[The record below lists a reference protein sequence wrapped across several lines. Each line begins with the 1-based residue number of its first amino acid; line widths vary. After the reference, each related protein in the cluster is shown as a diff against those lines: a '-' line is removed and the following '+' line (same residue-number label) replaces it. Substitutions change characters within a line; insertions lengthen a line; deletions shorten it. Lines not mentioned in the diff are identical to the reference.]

1 MNSHPP
7 SFEDL
12 QERLVKLEK
21 QNRRFKQ
28 FGLVGLIGVTLLFT
42 LGQAPSKKTI
52 EANEFVLRDA
62 NGSVRAR
69 LSMNVPADA
78 SAGYPSAA
86 QLVFFDEKGKKR
98 ASLDGGNTYGFSGLT
113 LNDQEERVRGYFI
126 EASASGANLALQD
139 ERGHLQTILG
149 GGEVT
154 ALGSV
159 TASGVHVEDV
169 DGFAATLGVT
179 DLVTPRTG
187 EKHKTSAA
195 SLILFDNNK
204 NVIWKAP

>member
-1 MNSHPP
+1 MNFPP
-7 SFEDL
+7 HTLEELHD
-12 QERLVKLEK
+12 RLLKLEK

-28 FGLVGLIGVTLLFT
+28 LGVAALIGVAALVVM
-42 LGQAPSKKTI
+42 GQAPSKKTI

-62 NGSVRAR
+62 SGNVRAR

-98 ASLDGGNTYGFSGLT
+98 ASLDGGNTFGFSGLT
-113 LNDQEERVRGYFI
+113 LSDQEERVRGYFI
-126 EASASGANLALQD
+126 EASAFGANLALQD
-139 ERGHLQTILG
+139 EQGHLQTILG

-154 ALGSV
+154 VLGNV
-159 TASGVHVEDV
+159 TARGVHVEDV

-195 SLILFDNNK
+195 SLVLFDKGK